1 MVSKMFQMYG
11 FLLYFDIYI
20 IPVLQ
25 KNIYSQQSDSYIDY
39 VCNTTD
45 NFEFKCNKTGMCL
58 LSDFRCDGKRDC
70 CDGADPVVFPGADNN
85 TCDDT
90 TDEDDCPGMLG
101 FALPPPLETI

>member
-1 MVSKMFQMYG
+1 MFQIYD
-11 FLLYFDIYI
+11 FLFILKFS
-20 IPVLQ
+20 L
-25 KNIYSQQSDSYIDY
+25 YSQQSDSYIDY

-90 TDEDDCPGMLG
+90 TDEDGCPGMLG
-101 FALPPPLETI
+101 FALPPNLETI

>member
-1 MVSKMFQMYG
+1 MVSKMFQIYD
-11 FLLYFDIYI
+11 FLFILKFSAT
-20 IPVLQ
+20 

-90 TDEDDCPGMLG
+90 TDEDGCPGMSG
-101 FALPPPLETI
+101 LPLPLSNVS